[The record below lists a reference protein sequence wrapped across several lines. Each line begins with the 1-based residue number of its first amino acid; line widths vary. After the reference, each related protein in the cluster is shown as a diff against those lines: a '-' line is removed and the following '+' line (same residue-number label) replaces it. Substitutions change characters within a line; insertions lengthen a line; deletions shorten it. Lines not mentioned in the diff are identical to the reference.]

1 MEPRFTGIAVSR
13 NLSNI
18 EDGASYENTQGFLA
32 VNYFCKTFHHSSDID
47 VLVSPVTRTNFYTK
61 AGLIGFYNSR
71 FFVILDDTSTR
82 KSS

>member
-1 MEPRFTGIAVSR
+1 MEPRFTGIAVSK

-47 VLVSPVTRTNFYTK
+47 VLVSPVHAQIFTQK
-61 AGLIGFYNSR
+61 QGL
-71 FFVILDDTSTR
+71 LDFIIQDFL
-82 KSS
+82 

>member
-1 MEPRFTGIAVSR
+1 MEPRFTGTAVSR

-32 VNYFCKTFHHSSDID
+32 VNYFCKTFHHSLDID
-47 VLVSPVTRTNFYTK
+47 VLVSPMTRTNFYTK
-61 AGLIGFYNSR
+61 AGFIGFYNSR